1 MFQQET
7 NKERCKS
14 SGDTAH
20 PGISHCQESKVDNH
34 KQPDS
39 GLSSRDQRRGQWQND
54 MGKRRNLSK
63 KVNYQEKAHLSD
75 WGYQQSPQGI
85 LKLNKDI
92 FLTMDVFSVNK
103 ILFLITFT
111 WKIDLTATSH

>member
-20 PGISHCQESKVDNH
+20 PGISHCQESKVDHH

-39 GLSSRDQRRGQWQND
+39 GLSSGDRIRGQ
-54 MGKRRNLSK
+54 
-63 KVNYQEKAHLSD
+63 
-75 WGYQQSPQGI
+75 
-85 LKLNKDI
+85 
-92 FLTMDVFSVNK
+92 
-103 ILFLITFT
+103 
-111 WKIDLTATSH
+111 